1 LAATGEA
8 PEAVCTKPD
17 RLEAIAPDPAL
28 TDAYAAHLARYRAL
42 YPALKGALS

>member
-1 LAATGEA
+1 MTRQSGHRDQA
-8 PEAVCTKPD
+8 

-28 TDAYAAHLARYRAL
+28 ADAYATRLARYRAL